1 MPTFKTPTMPPT
13 VTKASRKRSKAS
25 TTVTV
30 AEGPPFKMSRGNE
43 SLLLSKCPDIKT
55 KKKLMNAAAD
65 ANAGVLLRY
74 SAAWYLYQEEPGE
87 KFNDAG
93 GKHRKDERMMETALR
108 ECQEEV
114 GISLENITKVHEVF
128 TSRHYSMI
136 VVDADKE
143 PVPQNARSAVK
154 RVEKYSS
161 VVKSDRGRLGAFVYK
176 EIDAKLKKI
185 EDAEMNGG
193 VDVNGA
199 DDEPSAEN
207 NYGFIFDDDN

>member
-1 MPTFKTPTMPPT
+1 
-13 VTKASRKRSKAS
+13 
-25 TTVTV
+25 
-30 AEGPPFKMSRGNE
+30 
-43 SLLLSKCPDIKT
+43 
-55 KKKLMNAAAD
+55 
-65 ANAGVLLRY
+65 
-74 SAAWYLYQEEPGE
+74 
-87 KFNDAG
+87 
-93 GKHRKDERMMETALR
+93 
-108 ECQEEV
+108 
-114 GISLENITKVHEVF
+114 
-128 TSRHYSMI
+128 
-136 VVDADKE
+136 VDADKE

-161 VVKSDRGRLGAFVYK
+161 VVRSDRGRLGAFVYK